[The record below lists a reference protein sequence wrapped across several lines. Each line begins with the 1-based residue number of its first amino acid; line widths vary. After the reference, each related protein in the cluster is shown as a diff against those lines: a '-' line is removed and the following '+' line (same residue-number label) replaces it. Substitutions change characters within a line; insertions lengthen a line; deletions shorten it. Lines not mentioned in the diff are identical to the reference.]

1 MLRHEG
7 FDARSFT
14 DPLKALSFSGFETPA
29 LLISEFAMSLLSGT
43 ELARQVW
50 EHNPDCK
57 VLLFSAQGMNRILGE
72 GGGRTDQRFQILT
85 MLVHPTTTRV
95 NKENGLA
102 S

>member
-7 FDARSFT
+7 FDPRSFT
-14 DPLKALSFSGFETPA
+14 DPPKALSFSGFEAPA

-72 GGGRTDQRFQILT
+72 GRPHGPALSDSHDAGAPDNNQS
-85 MLVHPTTTRV
+85 
-95 NKENGLA
+95 E
-102 S
+102 